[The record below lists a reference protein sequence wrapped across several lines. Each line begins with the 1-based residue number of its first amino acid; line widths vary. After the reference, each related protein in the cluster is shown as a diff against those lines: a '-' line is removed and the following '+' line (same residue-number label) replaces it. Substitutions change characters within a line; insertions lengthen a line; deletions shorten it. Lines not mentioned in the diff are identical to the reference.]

1 MAKRHSDLL
10 AEIEGDVLDESKP
23 LASALRK
30 CAAALDVTPVLLVLP
45 LGRQETVEA
54 LPGRDI
60 PTWEAAMWFCGGG
73 ELRQTPAGLEVFW
86 NDDGVVPLFLEHQ
99 RLASDLHEDQV
110 GRAGAVT
117 DDDIKLWRG
126 WWPTPKLA
134 FEVCASEAWRR
145 RPCPR
150 NWPMWTNGSGCRDC
164 AERSHWACGVVRDL
178 GGLTQPAP
186 GRFPAGKRQRPP
198 VTFPAWLWLH
208 LSSRSS
214 RW

>member
-45 LGRQETVEA
+45 LGRQETVGA

-126 WWPTPKLA
+126 MVRQLRDMRSRLRKRGLA
-134 FEVCASEAWRR
+134 
-145 RPCPR
+145 PP
-150 NWPMWTNGSGCRDC
+150 PLP
-164 AERSHWACGVVRDL
+164 AELANVDERERL
-178 GGLTQPAP
+178 P
-186 GRFPAGKRQRPP
+186 
-198 VTFPAWLWLH
+198 
-208 LSSRSS
+208 
-214 RW
+214 